1 MSTSPCS
8 EGPASEGPGS
18 EGTDPDLS
26 PAPLAEFSEAGATAG
41 PPAPAEPVGTAAWT
55 WNELHRTRTVHEDEH
70 VIVLDKPEG
79 ISVTGERHGTDV
91 VRLAAAEGTKLR
103 PVHRIDKVTS
113 GLVVLAL
120 TPAAH
125 SDLTRQFTLRQ
136 VRKEYLA
143 VLVGAD
149 LPDRG
154 EIDLPLVTASSGRVR
169 IAAPRDTIGWDEDAA
184 CFGVPDRVID
194 TSRRVFDSLTTF
206 EVRARD
212 EAGDLALVALGPRTG
227 RRHQIRV
234 HAAWVGHPVAG
245 DPLFRS
251 TSRPGEFG
259 RTMLH
264 AHRLSITLPWIDDEP
279 TNFEAPVPVGF
290 AIGGRTVEPR

>member
-1 MSTSPCS
+1 MSTSRCS
-8 EGPASEGPGS
+8 EPGS
-18 EGTDPDLS
+18 EGSTSLP
-26 PAPLAEFSEAGATAG
+26 
-41 PPAPAEPVGTAAWT
+41 WT
-55 WNELHRTRTVHEDEH
+55 WEELHRTRTVHEDDQ
-70 VIVLDKPEG
+70 VLVLDKPEG

-136 VRKEYLA
+136 VRKGYLA
-143 VLVGAD
+143 VLVGAE

-169 IAAPRDTIGWDEDAA
+169 IAARRDSITWDVDTRRFA
-184 CFGVPDRVID
+184 VPAEAVDRG
-194 TSRRVFDSLTTF
+194 RRVFDSLTTF
-206 EVRARD
+206 EVQDRD
-212 EAGDLALVALGPRTG
+212 PKGDLALVALGPRTG

-234 HAAWVGHPVAG
+234 HTAWIGHPVAG
-245 DPLFRS
+245 DPLFRT
-251 TSRPGEFG
+251 TSRTEKFA

-264 AHRLSITLPWIDDEP
+264 AHRLSINLPWIGDQP
-279 TNFEAPVPVGF
+279 VSFEAPVPAGF
-290 AIGGRTVEPR
+290 ELRSDS